1 MLGALVG
8 GGWRRS
14 ADDPGFDPQRTI
26 PGVHWLFDRL
36 PRTQW
41 IFWTSL
47 VGVIAATLP
56 LCLLA
61 GVLNPID
68 CLAEAAWAFLSLG
81 PLYLVLAW
89 LVGVIRLARQPSG
102 TVGRHEFRALH
113 RSLLGV
119 IVGAAAG
126 FLVIFVWLGLL
137 VYIGYLPTDTGRWLG
152 VP

>member
-1 MLGALVG
+1 MVLHTVGAMLGALVG

-56 LCLLA
+56 L
-61 GVLNPID
+61 
-68 CLAEAAWAFLSLG
+68 
-81 PLYLVLAW
+81 
-89 LVGVIRLARQPSG
+89 
-102 TVGRHEFRALH
+102 
-113 RSLLGV
+113 
-119 IVGAAAG
+119 
-126 FLVIFVWLGLL
+126 
-137 VYIGYLPTDTGRWLG
+137 
-152 VP
+152 